1 MRLISQKMKANI
13 FVKILAFT
21 KIPLMFFCRPKII
34 KINDQQVIVKIPF
47 RRKVKNHVNSMY
59 FGALAVG
66 ADLSGA
72 YLAFHHI
79 NKTDKKIKLIFKDFH
94 ADFLKRAEG
103 DVHFICNDGDK
114 IKALINQV
122 VSKQERCSTTVN
134 VNAFVPSKFKD
145 EPIAKFTLTLS
156 LK

>member
-1 MRLISQKMKANI
+1 MRFISQKMKANI

-34 KINDQQVIVKIPF
+34 KIDDQQVIVKIPF
-47 RRKVKNHVNSMY
+47 KRRVKNHVNSMY

-114 IKALINQV
+114 IKSLIDEV
-122 VSKQERCSTTVN
+122 VSKGKRCSTTVN
-134 VNAFVPSKFKD
+134 VNAFVPSKFED
-145 EPIAKFTLTLS
+145 SPVAKFMLTLS

>member
-1 MRLISQKMKANI
+1 MRFISQKMKANI

-34 KINDQQVIVKIPF
+34 KIDDQQVIVKIPH
-47 RRKVKNHVNSMY
+47 RRRVKNHVNSMY

-103 DVHFICNDGDK
+103 DVHFICNDGNK
-114 IKALINQV
+114 IKSLIEEV
-122 VSKQERCSTTVN
+122 LSTGERCNTTVN

-145 EPIAKFTLTLS
+145 DPIAKFMLTLS

>member
-1 MRLISQKMKANI
+1 MRFISQKMRANI
-13 FVKILAFT
+13 FVKVLAFT

-34 KINDQQVIVKIPF
+34 KINEQQVIVKIPF
-47 RRKVKNHVNSMY
+47 KRRVKNHVNSMY

-79 NKTDKKIKLIFKDFH
+79 NKADKKIKLIFKDFH

-103 DVHFICNDGDK
+103 DVHFICNDGNK
-114 IKALINQV
+114 IKSLIEEV
-122 VSKQERCSTTVN
+122 LSTGERCNTTVD

-145 EPIAKFTLTLS
+145 DPVAKFILTLS

>member
-1 MRLISQKMKANI
+1 MKANI

-21 KIPLMFFCRPKII
+21 KIPLMFFCRPKVIE
-34 KINDQQVIVKIPF
+34 INDQKVIVKIPF

-114 IKALINQV
+114 IKSLIDKV
-122 VSKQERCSTTVN
+122 LSEGERCNTTVN

-145 EPIAKFTLTLS
+145 DPVAKFMLTLS

>member
-1 MRLISQKMKANI
+1 MKANV
-13 FVKILAFT
+13 FVKFLAFT

-34 KINDQQVIVKIPF
+34 KINDQQVIVKIPYK
-47 RRKVKNHVNSMY
+47 RKTKNHVNSMY

-79 NKTDKKIKLIFKDFH
+79 KKTNKKIKLIFKDFH

-114 IKALINQV
+114 IKSLIDEV
-122 VSKQERCSTTVN
+122 TTKGERCNTTVS
-134 VNAFVPSKFKD
+134 VNAFVPSQFTD
-145 EPIAKFTLTLS
+145 EPVAKFMLTLS

>member
-1 MRLISQKMKANI
+1 MKANI

-21 KIPLMFFCRPKII
+21 KIPLMFFCRPKVIE
-34 KINDQQVIVKIPF
+34 INDQKVIVKIPF

-114 IKALINQV
+114 IKSLIDKV
-122 VSKQERCSTTVN
+122 LSEGERCNTTVN
-134 VNAFVPSKFKD
+134 VNAFVPSKFKND
-145 EPIAKFTLTLS
+145 PVAKFMLTLS

>member
-1 MRLISQKMKANI
+1 MRANI
-13 FVKILAFT
+13 FVKVLAFT

-34 KINDQQVIVKIPF
+34 KINDEQVIVKIPF
-47 RRKVKNHVNSMY
+47 KRRVKNHVNSMY

-79 NKTDKKIKLIFKDFH
+79 NKTDKKNKLIFKDFH

-103 DVHFICNDGDK
+103 DVHFICNDGNK
-114 IKALINQV
+114 IKSLIEEV
-122 VSKQERCSTTVN
+122 LSTGERCNTTVD

-145 EPIAKFTLTLS
+145 DPVAKFILTLS